1 MSNRRFLS
9 STVAMEAGVRG
20 NGVSAANGG
29 KVSGAGN
36 RGANMNGANILA
48 GVALEMQSNSST
60 FGHLNHTVLSD
71 ESWFY

>member
-1 MSNRRFLS
+1 
-9 STVAMEAGVRG
+9 MEAGVSG

-29 KVSGAGN
+29 NMSGAGN
-36 RGANMNGANILA
+36 RGANVNGANIIA
-48 GVALEMQSNSST
+48 GVAIEKKSNSST